1 MKEGRKK
8 GGEKRRRDG
17 GNSYVSVRFC
27 LFVVL
32 VGGYLGIIT

>member
-17 GNSYVSVRFC
+17 GNSHVSARPC
-27 LFVVL
+27 LFAVPA
-32 VGGYLGIIT
+32 GGYLGTTT